1 MEIYE
6 PLNQS
11 LHYVGALMNAAE
23 AHGLL
28 CGMLCIPQ
36 DFSVEKE
43 WFKHIMSQVAYEDGL
58 ATECQQQLTLLKNY
72 TVAKLNSATDE
83 FQLLLPPDDTDL
95 AERIQA
101 LAGWCEGFSFGLG
114 IAGIQTQ
121 GLSADAEE
129 FIKDTIAISHLAPVE
144 QATDAA
150 EANYIQL
157 VEYMK
162 VGVITLYEEIMLTKK

>member
-1 MEIYE
+1 VEIYE

-28 CGMLCIPQ
+28 CGMLCIRQ
-36 DFSVEKE
+36 GFSIEE
-43 WFKHIMSQVAYEDGL
+43 CFKHIMSQVAYEDGL

-83 FQLLLPPDDTDL
+83 FQLLLPPEDTDL
-95 AERIQA
+95 AERVQA

-121 GLSADAEE
+121 SLSADAEE
-129 FIKDTIAISHLAPVE
+129 FIKDTIAISHLAPVK
-144 QATDAA
+144 QATEAA
-150 EANYIQL
+150 EADYIQL
-157 VEYMK
+157 VEYIK
-162 VGVITLYEEIMLTKK
+162 VGVITLYEEIILAKK

>member
-1 MEIYE
+1 VEIYE

-23 AHGLL
+23 THGLL
-28 CGMLCIPQ
+28 CGMLCVPQ
-36 DFSVEKE
+36 FFSVEE

-72 TVAKLNSATDE
+72 TVAKLNAATDE
-83 FQLLLPPDDTDL
+83 FQLLLPPDDADL

-114 IAGIQTQ
+114 IAGVQAQ
-121 GLSADAEE
+121 DLSADAEE
-129 FIKDTIAISHLAPVE
+129 FVKDTIAISHLAPVE
-144 QATDAA
+144 QATAAA
-150 EANYIQL
+150 ETDYIQL

-162 VGVITLYEEIMLTKK
+162 VGVITLYEEMTLAKK

>member
-1 MEIYE
+1 VEIYE

-23 AHGLL
+23 THGLL
-28 CGMLCIPQ
+28 CGMLCVPQ
-36 DFSVEKE
+36 FFSVEE

-83 FQLLLPPDDTDL
+83 FQLLLPPSDADL

-114 IAGIQTQ
+114 IAGVQAQ
-121 GLSADAEE
+121 DLSADAEE
-129 FIKDTIAISHLAPVE
+129 FVKDTIAISHLAPVE

-150 EANYIQL
+150 ETDYIQL

-162 VGVITLYEEIMLTKK
+162 VGVITLYEEMMLAKK

>member
-36 DFSVEKE
+36 FFSLEE
-43 WFKHIMSQVAYEDGL
+43 WFKHIISPVTYEDGL
-58 ATECQQQLTLLKNY
+58 TTECQQQLTLLTNY
-72 TVAKLNSATDE
+72 TVEQLNSALAG
-83 FQLLLPPDDTDL
+83 FQLLLPADDTPL
-95 AERIQA
+95 PERIQA

-121 GLSADAEE
+121 DLSQDAAE
-129 FIKDTIAISHLAPVE
+129 FIKDTVAISRLAPVE
-144 QATDAA
+144 QATA
-150 EANYIQL
+150 EAEADYIQL
-157 VEYMK
+157 VEYLK
-162 VGVITLYEEIMLTKK
+162 VGVITLYEEMMFAER